1 MANIHRISSRS
12 RIPVMV
18 SDRGLFTKL
27 SATHPAR
34 RVQQGLSALAGPPRL
49 VVVNSNHRTVRAE
62 SWPRAWNESI

>member
-1 MANIHRISSRS
+1 
-12 RIPVMV
+12 MV